1 MGTAKASTE
10 RRALAAL
17 TTLGLTFLV
26 SAGLLFSPASL
37 ALAEGPVNTN
47 GTKYAIAGYDPIA
60 YFEQK
65 RAMRGSTQFHV
76 SYRGATWLFAS
87 AANQAAFTT
96 HPERFAP
103 AYGGH
108 CAYAAA
114 QKRLVKIDPEAWSIV
129 NGRLFL
135 NYSLAVREKWNADQ
149 ARFIHDADAYFG
161 SL

>member
-1 MGTAKASTE
+1 ML
-10 RRALAAL
+10 ALACL
-17 TTLGLTFLV
+17 L
-26 SAGLLFSPASL
+26 SAGSVLTIAAHLQ
-37 ALAEGPVNTN
+37 AEGPVNTN
-47 GTKYAIAGYDPIA
+47 GTQYAIAGYDPVA

-65 RAMRGSTQFHV
+65 RAVRGSTRFHAT
-76 SYRGATWLFAS
+76 YRGATWLFAS
-87 AANQAAFTT
+87 AANQAAFTS

-135 NYSLAVREKWNADQ
+135 NYSLEVRDKWKVDQ
-149 ARFIHDADAYFG
+149 ARFIRDADAYFG
-161 SL
+161 TL